1 MKPQTVEELEN
12 IVRDRVENEENA
24 DNLIYLSLSIAAELA
39 ELGEDGKLI
48 AELVRLRMLE
58 MRNLSDKVH

>member
-12 IVRDRVENEENA
+12 VVRDRIENEEDA

-39 ELGEDGKLI
+39 ELGEDGVIIAQLI
-48 AELVRLRMLE
+48 LMRMTELHAGNKIL
-58 MRNLSDKVH
+58 H

>member
-12 IVRDRVENEENA
+12 IVRDRIENEEDA

-39 ELGEDGKLI
+39 DLGEEGVII
-48 AELVRLRMLE
+48 AQLVLMRMSELHAG
-58 MRNLSDKVH
+58 NTTIH